1 MVPDAVSLWQAVCA
15 QLKKKLSEDLYAR
28 WISVIRPISLRD
40 GILELGV
47 SNDFYLVWLEEHYL
61 PLIRAA
67 VAAAAASPLAIALRV
82 DATLP
87 AVSDTAEEDA
97 AVSARARSA
106 PPAGARRQAKGS
118 TAMPLNPN
126 LTFDRFVVGPSN
138 SFAHAA
144 ALAVAQ
150 SPGRAYNPLLIYG
163 GSGLGKTHLIQA
175 IGHQVTSGS
184 SRTVVAYVSSETFVN
199 EFIDALLNKRLVDFR
214 RRYRR
219 ADVLLIDDI
228 HFLSGKEQMQEEFF
242 HTFNALHDRHK
253 QIILTC
259 DRPASEIPGLT
270 PRLVSRF
277 EWGLVTQLERP
288 DLETR
293 IAILR
298 KKAELMHVAVPDE
311 AIAFIAEH
319 IRSNIRRLEGALIR
333 AASYVSLTGQRLD
346 LRGLEHLLR
355 DTLDGNAAETPTC
368 EAIQRAVSEHYDLR
382 FSDMTSKRRPAAV
395 ALPRQIAM
403 YLCRTLTPN
412 SLPAIGEVFGRSHA
426 TVLHACRMVNDRMR
440 SDPQMRQSVTALR
453 QKLGAD

>member
-1 MVPDAVSLWQAVCA
+1 MSTDVAGVWEAVCTDLS
-15 QLKKKLSEDLYAR
+15 QKLSEDLFAR
-28 WISVIRPISLRD
+28 WISVIRPVSHRD
-40 GILELGV
+40 DTLTLAV
-47 SNDFYLVWLEEHYL
+47 SNDFYVVWLEEHYL

-67 VAAAAASPLAIALRV
+67 ATAAAGRPTTIELRV
-82 DATLP
+82 DASLP
-87 AVSDTAEEDA
+87 SRTDPAESPP
-97 AVSARARSA
+97 SATRKARS
-106 PPAGARRQAKGS
+106 PARPGKGS
-118 TAMPLNPN
+118 CAMPLNRN

-175 IGHQVTSGS
+175 IGHHVVGASA
-184 SRTVVAYVSSETFVN
+184 RAVVAYVSSETFVN

-214 RRYRR
+214 RRFRR

-228 HFLSGKEQMQEEFF
+228 HFLAGKEQMQEEFF

-259 DRPASEIPGLT
+259 DRPASEVPGLA

-288 DLETR
+288 DFETR
-293 IAILR
+293 VAILR
-298 KKAELMHVAVPDE
+298 HKASLMHIEIPDHV
-311 AIAFIAEH
+311 ITFIAER

-333 AASYVSLTGQRLD
+333 AASYASLTGRRLD
-346 LRGLEHLLR
+346 VPGLETLLR
-355 DTLDGNAAETPTC
+355 DTLDGTAVEAPSC
-368 EAIQRAVSEHYDLR
+368 EAIQKAVSEYYDLR

-395 ALPRQIAM
+395 ALPRQVAM
-403 YLCRTLTPN
+403 YLCRTLTPS
-412 SLPAIGEVFGRSHA
+412 SLPAIGNAFARSHA
-426 TVLHACRMVNDRMR
+426 TVLHACRAVNDRMR
-440 SDPQMRQSVTALR
+440 SDPQLRQSVTSLR
-453 QKLGAD
+453 QKLGAE